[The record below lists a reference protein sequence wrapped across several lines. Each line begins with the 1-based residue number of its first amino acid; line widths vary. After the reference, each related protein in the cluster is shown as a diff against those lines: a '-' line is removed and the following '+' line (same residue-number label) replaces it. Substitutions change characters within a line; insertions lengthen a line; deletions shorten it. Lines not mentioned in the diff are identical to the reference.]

1 MEFSGF
7 EEKILGAVEDCK
19 GSVKHCAR
27 NAINHLEKAWV
38 IRDIDIE
45 MAVFRG
51 ITAEEEAA
59 SAVFHCLKNHRYS
72 NAHKLEF
79 KQHPYK
85 LGLYPFLESIRISFA
100 KFVES
105 NNLPIERFFLGHIE
119 KSGRRALELILNMP
133 ALGVDARPQPP
144 LHFSVTNADTG
155 RPITFEAD
163 FMRLIEGQNYTN
175 ALKYIT
181 DRAIQRNKLL
191 YAHNAG
197 IPKVEGGKPRVF

>member
-72 NAHKLEF
+72 NAHK
-79 KQHPYK
+79 
-85 LGLYPFLESIRISFA
+85 
-100 KFVES
+100 
-105 NNLPIERFFLGHIE
+105 
-119 KSGRRALELILNMP
+119 
-133 ALGVDARPQPP
+133 
-144 LHFSVTNADTG
+144 
-155 RPITFEAD
+155 
-163 FMRLIEGQNYTN
+163 
-175 ALKYIT
+175 
-181 DRAIQRNKLL
+181 
-191 YAHNAG
+191 
-197 IPKVEGGKPRVF
+197 